1 MTKIEKVSE
10 RVVYTGLFLALGLLL
25 PQLFHFLPLANA
37 GKMLLPMHIPTILAG
52 YMLGSR
58 QGAIVGCLSPLLS
71 CLMFQ
76 MPAFLMMPAMCA
88 ELMTYGIVAGLV
100 SGKIKNNILSLMTV
114 MISGRIVNCL
124 MYVLMI
130 NLLGITKLNMEMF
143 FASLTM
149 GVPGIIL
156 QIALIPPMI
165 SVLNKF
171 RGEF

>member
-1 MTKIEKVSE
+1 
-10 RVVYTGLFLALGLLL
+10 
-25 PQLFHFLPLANA
+25 
-37 GKMLLPMHIPTILAG
+37 
-52 YMLGSR
+52 
-58 QGAIVGCLSPLLS
+58 
-71 CLMFQ
+71 
-76 MPAFLMMPAMCA
+76 
-88 ELMTYGIVAGLV
+88 
-100 SGKIKNNILSLMTV
+100 MTV

-165 SVLNKF
+165 NVLNKF
-171 RGEF
+171 RGDI